1 MMKKIM
7 FASLISLGLI
17 NIPIF
22 QKATQHNLKN
32 DKFFEIKYEDLLKQ
46 KSTIKLSQL
55 ATNVEYIQLETNEK
69 CMVADNAKYYFS
81 GNYIFV
87 KNRDHILK
95 FSSDGKFLKKIGT
108 PGRGPGEIYSIH
120 NVSIIPEKKL
130 IIIYDMVPHK
140 LLYFNFDGVLIKTVN
155 TPRFAEVNVMN
166 DDRSVAISQE
176 SATSEKYTH
185 LLIDES
191 GDTLSAVESY
201 ESWKTSTPNQLG
213 MIGSPSFL
221 PFYRYQNKYFLKSM
235 YNDTVYVVNSNKI
248 RRSYFINL
256 GKYRIPEEKRFER
269 LSPGERQSF
278 KISRL
283 GYCFT
288 YVFEAGD
295 RLFLTTNEWG
305 GDYKIDRFVI
315 NKRGFIVNTD
325 NKYLGVYKGYID
337 NDWDGGPLFW
347 PKGSINDNTVFMP
360 IYVADLK
367 NIIKFRRSSNS
378 LKTMVKFPD
387 KRNQMEKMASDLD
400 IADNPILMVVT
411 LKSDLL

>member
-1 MMKKIM
+1 M
-7 FASLISLGLI
+7 FVSLISLSLI

-22 QKATQHNLKN
+22 QKSTQFNLKN
-32 DKFFEIKYEDLLKQ
+32 DKFFEIKYEDLLKL
-46 KSTIKLSQL
+46 KNIARLSQI
-55 ATNVEYIQLETNEK
+55 ATKVEYIQLETNEK
-69 CMVADNAKYYFS
+69 CMIYHSPKYYFS
-81 GNYIFV
+81 GNFIFV
-87 KNRDHILK
+87 NNRDHILK
-95 FSSDGKFLKKIGT
+95 FSSEGKFLKKIGN
-108 PGRGPGEIYSIH
+108 PGRGPGEIYIIH

-130 IIIYDMVPHK
+130 IIIYDLAPHK

-155 TPRFAEVNVMN
+155 TPRFTEVNVMN
-166 DDRSVAISQE
+166 DDRSIAISQE
-176 SATSEKYTH
+176 SAASEKYTH

-191 GDTLSAVESY
+191 GDTLSAVKNL

-213 MIGSPSFL
+213 MIGSPSFV

-235 YNDTVYVVNSNKI
+235 YNDTVYVVNANKI
-248 RRSYFINL
+248 KPAFFVNL
-256 GKYRIPEEKRFER
+256 GKYRLPEEKRFER
-269 LSPGERQSF
+269 LSPGERQLF
-278 KISRL
+278 NKNNL

-295 RLFLTTNEWG
+295 RLFLTANEWG

-315 NKRGFIVNTD
+315 HKSGFIANTD
-325 NKYLGVYKGYID
+325 NKYSGVYKGYID

-347 PKGSINDNTVFMP
+347 PKGIINDNTVFMP
-360 IYVADLK
+360 IYAADLK

-387 KRNQMEKMASDLD
+387 KRIQMEKMVSELD

-411 LKSDLL
+411 LKSDSQ